1 MNGQIITVAL
11 ILLGN
16 TFLTPPVQA
25 IGFDYYND
33 HGVMSYGKGYWGDKK
48 IIAQFPEMNRAD
60 LRLVKISLGRRVIYL
75 PMK

>member
-33 HGVMSYGKGYWGDKK
+33 HSVMSYGKGYWGIRK
-48 IIAQFPEMNRAD
+48 
-60 LRLVKISLGRRVIYL
+60 SLPNFRR
-75 PMK
+75 

>member
-16 TFLTPPVQA
+16 SFLTPPVQA

-48 IIAQFPEMNRAD
+48 IMVMTPT
-60 LRLVKISLGRRVIYL
+60 Y
-75 PMK
+75 